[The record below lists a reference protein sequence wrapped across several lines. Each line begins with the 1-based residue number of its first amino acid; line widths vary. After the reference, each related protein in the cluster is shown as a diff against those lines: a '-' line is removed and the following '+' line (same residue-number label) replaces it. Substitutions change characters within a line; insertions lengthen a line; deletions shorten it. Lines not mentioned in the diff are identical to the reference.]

1 MECRVIQK
9 QIDGMRAQYEAQP
22 RNNNTNKRQKTTYSQ
37 PKQDGDLHVLLD
49 TMNDV
54 KTRLD
59 KEIKQRQMTCGKRKA
74 ITLTD
79 DVVIGKE
86 EKSDARNITENFS
99 SELEELTLSDV
110 SDGDLDTLSDLSEF
124 E

>member
-1 MECRVIQK
+1 
-9 QIDGMRAQYEAQP
+9 
-22 RNNNTNKRQKTTYSQ
+22 
-37 PKQDGDLHVLLD
+37 
-49 TMNDV
+49 
-54 KTRLD
+54 
-59 KEIKQRQMTCGKRKA
+59 MTCGKRKA

-110 SDGDLDTLSDLSEF
+110 SDGDLNTLSDLSEF

>member
-1 MECRVIQK
+1 
-9 QIDGMRAQYEAQP
+9 
-22 RNNNTNKRQKTTYSQ
+22 
-37 PKQDGDLHVLLD
+37 
-49 TMNDV
+49 MNDV

-74 ITLTD
+74 TTLTD